1 MPCSSLPLAH
11 KAHPS
16 SNSCKIRTVSPFEI
30 GSSSG
35 NEGMNLDFTIA
46 LLGGGIVPGLIPA
59 LFHDALGIANGV
71 AMAPDWLNCMPDD
84 WGASLYVSEA
94 GSKVLASRGLLI
106 HVDTRERRRCMKRFR
121 SKIRA
126 TATSTRTTAMTMPAM
141 APAGKV
147 CLDTAPLSEA
157 EAEEV
162 MADADGNGGVVDD
175 SNEDELA
182 DVDTAT
188 AEPEDDDDVVDDI
201 EEVDEL
207 VMVAVVDSDGALD
220 AVEDSAL
227 VIVIVVIGTALLV
240 YSSSSRGTCGSG
252 DRFRCR
258 TRSAGRCC

>member
-94 GSKVLASRGLLI
+94 GSKALASRGLLI

-121 SKIRA
+121 SRIRA

-147 CLDTAPLSEA
+147 CLDTAPFCCTSEA
-157 EAEEV
+157 EAGVET

-175 SNEDELA
+175 CDGPAEFDSATDETEEEEEEEEEGDAVEDSE
-182 DVDTAT
+182 
-188 AEPEDDDDVVDDI
+188 EVVDD
-201 EEVDEL
+201 L
-207 VMVAVVDSDGALD
+207 VVVAVVDSDVALD
-220 AVEDSAL
+220 AVEDSSL
-227 VIVIVVIGTALLV
+227 VIVMVVNGTALLV
-240 YSSSSRGTCGSG
+240 YSSSSRGSSGSG
-252 DRFRCR
+252 ARFR
-258 TRSAGRCC
+258 

>member
-46 LLGGGIVPGLIPA
+46 LLGGEIVPGLIPA
-59 LFHDALGIANGV
+59 LFHEALGIVRGV
-71 AMAPDWLNCMPDD
+71 AVAPDWLNCMPDD
-84 WGASLYVSEA
+84 WGSLLYVSEA
-94 GSKVLASRGLLI
+94 GSKARPLLASRGLLI

-121 SKIRA
+121 SRIRA
-126 TATSTRTTAMTMPAM
+126 TARSTRIMAMTMPAI

-147 CLDTAPLSEA
+147 CLDTAPLSET
-157 EAEEV
+157 EAGVEA

-182 DVDTAT
+182 NVDSAT
-188 AEPEDDDDVVDDI
+188 AETEDEDEDEAVVDSD
-201 EEVDEL
+201 EVDEL
-207 VMVAVVDSDGALD
+207 VMVAVVDSDVALD
-220 AVEDSAL
+220 AVEDSSL
-227 VIVIVVIGTALLV
+227 VIVMVVIGTALLV
-240 YSSSSRGTCGSG
+240 YSSSSRGICGSG
-252 DRFRCR
+252 DRFR
-258 TRSAGRCC
+258 